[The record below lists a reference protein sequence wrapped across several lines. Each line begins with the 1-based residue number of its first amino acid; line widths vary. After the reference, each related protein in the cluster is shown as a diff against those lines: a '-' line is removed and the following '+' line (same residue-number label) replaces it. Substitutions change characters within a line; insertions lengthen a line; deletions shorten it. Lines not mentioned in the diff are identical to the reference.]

1 MTTTDRTTPPRQGKI
16 FCIGLNKTG
25 TTTLGVCLQQ
35 LGFRH
40 TSFSLPLLEDVA
52 LAEHD
57 RLFALVEAHDS
68 FDDWPYPLVF
78 ELLDQRF
85 PGSRFIL
92 SRRASAERWLESLSA
107 HALRTDPL
115 LGTRTRSLTYGHP
128 YPQLAPAAHLAHYH
142 SHLERVRHH
151 FRERPTDLLEVCW
164 ELGSGWEEICS
175 FLGCAV
181 PTIPFPH
188 ANAKQLAEEGR
199 WRRNLALLSWYKH
212 VQTAGD
218 PGRHQPPATNP
229 SLPTQE
235 PQPGEDS

>member
-1 MTTTDRTTPPRQGKI
+1 MARKGKI

-57 RLFALVEAHDS
+57 RLFDLVDAHDS

-107 HALRTDPL
+107 HALRTHPL
-115 LGTRTRSLTYGHP
+115 VGSRTRSLTYGHP
-128 YPQLAPAAHLAHYH
+128 YPQLAPSAHLACYH

-151 FRERPTDLLEVCW
+151 FRERPADLLEVCW
-164 ELGSGWEEICS
+164 EQGSGWGDLCT

-188 ANAKQLAEEGR
+188 ANAMQPGDEGR
-199 WRRNLALLSWYKH
+199 LRQNLALLSWYK
-212 VQTAGD
+212 QRQSAAACQAL
-218 PGRHQPPATNP
+218 QPRATDTSVPPPRARP
-229 SLPTQE
+229 S
-235 PQPGEDS
+235 DDR